1 MEWEPR
7 FKIVKQIS
15 ELDFEQDIINK
26 LMEIFNVNQKR

>member
-7 FKIVKQIS
+7 LKIVKQIS
-15 ELDFEQDIINK
+15 KLDFEQDIINK